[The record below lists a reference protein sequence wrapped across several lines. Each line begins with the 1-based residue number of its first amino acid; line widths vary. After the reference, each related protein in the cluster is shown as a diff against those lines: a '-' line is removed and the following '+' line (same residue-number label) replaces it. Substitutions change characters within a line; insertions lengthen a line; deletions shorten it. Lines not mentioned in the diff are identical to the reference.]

1 MKIVVLKFGGTSVGS
16 TNRIKK
22 VSKIII
28 SYIKKNYRVIVATSA
43 MSGVTNELVRKSKE
57 ISNDFLAE
65 EYDVLVSSGE
75 QMSCSLI
82 AGRLNHLGYK
92 SRSWL
97 GWQIPIL
104 TTGNYSA
111 SRIKSIYKKNIIK
124 YLKSGGTPIVA
135 GFQGIN
141 SQSRI
146 TTIGRGGTDAS
157 AIMLARFFKAE
168 KCIIYTD
175 VDGVYTTDPNS
186 IKKAKKIKVISY
198 DEMLEM
204 ASLGSKVMQPH
215 SIQDA
220 RLNRID
226 INVKSSFKNL
236 PGTII
241 TKRKNILSDKI
252 IRGVSFTR
260 NDAKVTLIGIK
271 DKPGVAASI
280 FEPIYKNSINVDMVV
295 QNISSNGKETDL
307 TFTIKNEDLFKT
319 QKLLKKN
326 KKINFRK
333 LIVDNKVSKVSIVG
347 VGMITTPGVTYRMFN
362 ALAKK
367 NINIIV
373 ISTSEIKISVLVNRK
388 DLNNAIKVLHKE
400 FNLEK

>member
-124 YLKSGGTPIVA
+124 YLKSGGIPIVA

-141 SQSRI
+141 SNSRI

-157 AIMLARFFKAE
+157 AIMLARFFNAE

-198 DEMLEM
+198 DEMLEI

-215 SIQDA
+215 SNQDA

-226 INVKSSFKNL
+226 INVKSSF
-236 PGTII
+236 
-241 TKRKNILSDKI
+241 
-252 IRGVSFTR
+252 
-260 NDAKVTLIGIK
+260 
-271 DKPGVAASI
+271 
-280 FEPIYKNSINVDMVV
+280 
-295 QNISSNGKETDL
+295 
-307 TFTIKNEDLFKT
+307 
-319 QKLLKKN
+319 
-326 KKINFRK
+326 
-333 LIVDNKVSKVSIVG
+333 
-347 VGMITTPGVTYRMFN
+347 
-362 ALAKK
+362 
-367 NINIIV
+367 
-373 ISTSEIKISVLVNRK
+373 
-388 DLNNAIKVLHKE
+388 
-400 FNLEK
+400 